1 MCRIESHS
9 ITCVN
14 EFFFQCIR
22 WISAVEDLSQPFWSS
37 STSTVGGD
45 LRLIFA
51 GLEGGLFTK
60 MQGLSMSFQDM
71 FPMTGCKFFFF
82 YCDVDIDI
90 LEQLDH
96 AKHAGSIRGQANQ

>member
-9 ITCVN
+9 ITVSMSC
-14 EFFFQCIR
+14 FLQCIC

-71 FPMTGCKFFFF
+71 FPMTGCKVFFF